1 MQSIRSRLSLAY
13 TIALA
18 ATIVVFGAALVLER
32 QTSARREREEQLL
45 ARLAFEADFGTRIL
59 LDQFRGGQRL
69 TVRVPTLGVIRDT
82 TVFLSREVGNYFEGL
97 RDIFVIADEQGRV
110 LYQSEAAR
118 ALDPSANTLLR
129 QLLIRRP
136 AESRTG
142 EARLLPEGE
151 PHRWLVRPVPGIGA
165 EGTSAEP
172 WTLVVA
178 ARADGPLEGPRQ
190 LILSMLLVAP
200 VIIGAASVFGYWLA
214 GRALRPVD
222 AMIRELAEVQDGRS
236 LHRRLAVPPG
246 GDELTRLGMTLNNM
260 LTRIERSFGALR
272 RFTADASHELK
283 TPLMVLR
290 AGVERS
296 LTHPGTPPEVVST
309 LDETLRQINE
319 MNDLVSTL
327 LTLARADEGRADL
340 VLVET
345 DLRGLLAEAAETAEI
360 LGEDAGVM
368 TRLEQPDTP
377 LVLPVD
383 PGRIRQ
389 LLMNLVTNAVKYTPA
404 GGEVDLVLEAT
415 EQGGARII
423 VRDTGIGIAPGDLPN
438 IFERFWR
445 ADIARTRT
453 GERPG
458 VGLGLAICKWIVE
471 AHGGAIEVQ
480 SRPGRGSAFV
490 ATLPAPKA
498 GPADTRA

>member
-18 ATIVVFGAALVLER
+18 ATIAVFGAALALER

-45 ARLAFEADFGTRIL
+45 TRLAFEADFGTRIL
-59 LDQFRGGQRL
+59 VDQYRGGQRL

-118 ALDPSANTLLR
+118 ALDPAANTLLR
-129 QLLIRRP
+129 QLLARRP
-136 AESRTG
+136 AEARTG
-142 EARLLPEGE
+142 QARLLPEGDL
-151 PHRWLVRPVPGIGA
+151 HRWVVRPISGVGG
-165 EGTSAEP
+165 EGTAP
-172 WTLVVA
+172 GTWTLVVA
-178 ARADGPLEGPRQ
+178 ARDDGPLEGPRQ
-190 LILSMLLVAP
+190 LIISMLLVAP
-200 VIIGAASVFGYWLA
+200 VIVASASIFGYWLA

-260 LTRIERSFGALR
+260 LARIERSFGALR

-296 LTHPGTPPEVVST
+296 LTHPAAPPEVVST

-340 VLVET
+340 ALVAT
-345 DLRGLLAEAAETAEI
+345 DVRALMAEAAETAEI
-360 LGEDAGVM
+360 LGEDAGVT
-368 TRLEQPDTP
+368 TRLEQPALP
-377 LVLPVD
+377 LVLLID

-404 GGEVDLVLEAT
+404 GGEVVLVLEAIDK
-415 EQGGARII
+415 GGARII

-445 ADIARTRT
+445 ADVARTRT
-453 GERPG
+453 GDRPG

-471 AHGGAIEVQ
+471 AHGGTIEVQ

-490 ATLPAPKA
+490 ATLPPPGP
-498 GPADTRA
+498 GPADTLG